1 MIKSKIIIVV
11 VLVLLGLVLL
21 LYPTTTQ
28 STLKDEVPLPQGE
41 VESQEIAEVATSTEP
56 VSRETPKVQA
66 TGSKAEYLG
75 IVQEKAVVYGVSAS
89 LMIAIIDCE
98 NRSWTANLQSGHY
111 YKKDRPKQGLVTGQR
126 EQSFG
131 LVQIHLPDHPSI
143 SYEQATNPTF
153 SIEFLA
159 RELSLN
165 RGRQWSC
172 YSPALAKISQPDS
185 PREHALEKEQ
195 ETNHILKEVGTAIDN
210 TLEATQGLAL

>member
-1 MIKSKIIIVV
+1 MINRKLIIVV
-11 VLVLLGLVLL
+11 VLVLALLALL
-21 LYPTTTQ
+21 LFPATTQ
-28 STLKDEVPLPQGE
+28 STLTESDEVPLSSSV
-41 VESQEIAEVATSTEP
+41 VEAKTQEIPVEATSTPP
-56 VSRETPKVQA
+56 VSRETPKEVV

-75 IVQEKAVVYGVSAS
+75 IVQEKAVSYGVSAS

-98 NRSWTANLQSGHY
+98 NRSWNTTQQSGHH

-143 SYEQATNPTF
+143 SYEQATDPNF

-159 RELSLN
+159 RELSFD

-172 YSPALAKISQPDS
+172 YSPALQKLSESDS
-185 PREHALEKEQ
+185 GGQHAQ
-195 ETNHILKEVGTAIDN
+195 
-210 TLEATQGLAL
+210 